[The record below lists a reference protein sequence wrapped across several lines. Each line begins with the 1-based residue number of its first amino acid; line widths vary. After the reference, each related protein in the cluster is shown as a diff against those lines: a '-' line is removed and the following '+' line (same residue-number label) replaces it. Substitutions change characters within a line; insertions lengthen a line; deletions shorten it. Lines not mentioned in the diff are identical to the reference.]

1 MGQTLRTR
9 WILARNRWLMDPR
22 FQSFAW
28 KLPLVRSIARQ
39 RAGALFDL
47 VAGFTYSQ
55 WLFAGVK
62 LGVFEALRDQPQSVE
77 SIAILTDLPEA
88 SAMQLLRAL
97 ASLDLAERLEDGSF
111 TLGQNGA
118 ALAANGGVQAM
129 IAHHDLLFADLA
141 DPVALLRERGGGK
154 LSGYWP
160 YAEGR
165 EGGDAAPYSRLMAA
179 SQPMVAE
186 AVLDAVD
193 LSGVS
198 SLLDVGGGEGAF
210 LEAVLR
216 RHPGIRPML
225 FDLPEVAPRAVAR
238 LGPGL
243 QAFPGCFP
251 TDPIPPGAD
260 VITLVRILHDHDDAT
275 VLALLRQV
283 RAALAPGA
291 RLIVAEPMADTP
303 GARAMGDAYFGFY
316 LLAMGSGRPRT
327 PVEITAML
335 HQSGF
340 GRVQQIST
348 ANPFAAQILEAH
360 PAAET
365 VNQR

>member
-1 MGQTLRTR
+1 MAQTLRTR
-9 WILARNRWLMDPR
+9 WILARNRWLMDAR
-22 FQSFAW
+22 FQSLAW
-28 KLPLVRSIARQ
+28 KLPLVRSIARR

-55 WLFAGVK
+55 WLFAGVR
-62 LGVFEALRDQPQSVE
+62 LGVFEALRAKPQGVE
-77 SIAILTDLPEA
+77 SIAALTGLPPA
-88 SAMQLLRAL
+88 SASQLLRAL
-97 ASLDLAERLEDGSF
+97 ASLDLAQRLDADYY
-111 TLGQNGA
+111 TLGQHGA
-118 ALAANGGVQAM
+118 ALVANAGVQAM

-165 EGGDAAPYSRLMAA
+165 SEGDAAPYSQLMAA

-193 LSGVS
+193 FSGVS

-210 LEAVLR
+210 LEAVLK
-216 RHPGIRPML
+216 RHPRIQPML
-225 FDLPEVAPRAVAR
+225 FDLPDVTVRAAAR
-238 LGPGL
+238 LGAVLQTYPG
-243 QAFPGCFP
+243 QFPV
-251 TDPIPPGAD
+251 DPIPPGAD
-260 VITLVRILHDHDDAT
+260 VVTLVRILHDHDDET
-275 VLALLRQV
+275 VLALLQQIRT
-283 RAALAPGA
+283 AMAPGS

-327 PVEITAML
+327 PEEITAML
-335 HQSGF
+335 HQVGF
-340 GRVQQIST
+340 GRVQQIP
-348 ANPFAAQILEAH
+348 ARNPFAAQILEAR
-360 PAAET
+360 PAI
-365 VNQR
+365 

>member
-9 WILARNRWLMDPR
+9 WILARNRWLMDAH
-22 FQSFAW
+22 FQSIAW
-28 KLPLVRSIARQ
+28 KIPIVRSIARR
-39 RAGALFDL
+39 RAAALFDL

-62 LGVFEALRDQPQSVE
+62 LGVFEALQAEPQSAE
-77 SIAILTDLPEA
+77 SIAARTGLPLA
-88 SAMQLLRAL
+88 SASQLLRAL
-97 ASLDLAERLEDGSF
+97 ASLDLAEPLEAGRY
-111 TLGQNGA
+111 TLGQHGA
-118 ALAANGGVQAM
+118 ALAANAGVKAM

-160 YAEGR
+160 YAEGHSD
-165 EGGDAAPYSRLMAA
+165 GDAAPYSRLMAA

-193 LSGVS
+193 LAGVT

-210 LEAVLR
+210 LEAVCR
-216 RHPGIRPML
+216 RHPRIRPMI
-225 FDLPEVAPRAVAR
+225 FDLPDVTPRAIAR

-243 QAFPGCFP
+243 QTFPGRFP
-251 TDPIPPGAD
+251 EDPVPQGAE
-260 VITLVRILHDHDDAT
+260 VVTLVRILHDHDDET

-283 RAALAPGA
+283 HAALAPGA
-291 RLIVAEPMADTP
+291 RLIIAEPMADTP

-327 PVEITAML
+327 PGEITAML
-335 HQSGF
+335 QQAGF
-340 GRVQQIST
+340 ARVQQIST

-360 PAAET
+360 A
-365 VNQR
+365 